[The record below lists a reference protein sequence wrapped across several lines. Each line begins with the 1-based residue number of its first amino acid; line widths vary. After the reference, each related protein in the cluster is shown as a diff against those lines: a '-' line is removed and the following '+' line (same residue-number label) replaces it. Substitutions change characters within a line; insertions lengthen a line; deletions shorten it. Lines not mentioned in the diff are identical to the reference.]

1 MFADTPKPSVL
12 PHGRR
17 QSSLPFT
24 PPGRGRDVTVF
35 ARESVA
41 ERSIAARTYIARP
54 EIRDGVQ
61 RRLMNALI
69 DLQRAD
75 ECLDHEPDLARE
87 LIREAL
93 GYANVEPAELR
104 DVAAGIH
111 PTALA
116 LTGWPRPFRRSPRHL
131 PIPMTMDISA
141 SRCSRHVE
149 AAAYFLIADALTNV
163 SERGNATRVHVAA
176 YRAGGDLI
184 VELCDDGAA
193 GRTDHDADAV
203 VGLRACVEALDG
215 TLQIL
220 RQEGIGTRI
229 RASFPNADDAVT

>member
-1 MFADTPKPSVL
+1 MGADIVS
-12 PHGRR
+12 
-17 QSSLPFT
+17 FT
-24 PPGRGRDVTVF
+24 PPD
-35 ARESVA
+35 ELP
-41 ERSIAARTYIARP
+41 IAAEPQTSPDA

-69 DLQRAD
+69 NLQRAD
-75 ECLDHEPDLARE
+75 ECLDHEPDRARE

-116 LTGWPRPFRRSPRHL
+116 THGLAAAVSTLAQASAV
-131 PIPMTMDISA
+131 PMTLDISA

-163 SERGNATRVHVAA
+163 SERANATRLHVAA
-176 YRAGGDLI
+176 YRAATDLI

-193 GRTDHDADAV
+193 GADHDPDAV
-203 VGLRACVEALDG
+203 AGLRACVEALDG

-229 RASFPNADDAVT
+229 RASFPNADDAVPS